1 MSVTEVRESDFKNTF
16 PGIFN
21 FTVGILSLP
30 KNLSFKLLLLVLE
43 NFFQLKEI
51 TLLQPTVSAA
61 YGAAR
66 LGAKDAG
73 LTLDMKLEKNYE
85 VFDYLTWQ

>member
-1 MSVTEVRESDFKNTF
+1 MCFLLASESKTRPFLKPN
-16 PGIFN
+16 PN
-21 FTVGILSLP
+21 HY
-30 KNLSFKLLLLVLE
+30 LVLE

-51 TLLQPTVSAA
+51 TLLKPTVTAA

-73 LTLDMKLEKNYE
+73 LALDMKLEKNYE

>member
-1 MSVTEVRESDFKNTF
+1 MAKFWH
-16 PGIFN
+16 
-21 FTVGILSLP
+21 ILV
-30 KNLSFKLLLLVLE
+30 LVLE

-51 TLLQPTVSAA
+51 TLLKPTVTAA